1 MSIPPF
7 LLCTCLIIFVAI
19 PTFIFNF
26 LFYSYINVFVSTHL
40 WFKSGKNH
48 RTFFALLVD
57 QMFGAMS
64 KPMTNITWNQL
75 CTKVKRIFS
84 SDCIDIYI
92 YIYIYIYISVI
103 LTLSMYISK
112 DTLTIY

>member
-1 MSIPPF
+1 M
-7 LLCTCLIIFVAI
+7 
-19 PTFIFNF
+19 
-26 LFYSYINVFVSTHL
+26 FVSTHL

-75 CTKVKRIFS
+75 CTKVKKIFS
-84 SDCIDIYI
+84 SDSVDVDEVIKLMTLYKSNNNDWAQYSLWDIN
-92 YIYIYIYISVI
+92 V
-103 LTLSMYISK
+103 K
-112 DTLTIY
+112 